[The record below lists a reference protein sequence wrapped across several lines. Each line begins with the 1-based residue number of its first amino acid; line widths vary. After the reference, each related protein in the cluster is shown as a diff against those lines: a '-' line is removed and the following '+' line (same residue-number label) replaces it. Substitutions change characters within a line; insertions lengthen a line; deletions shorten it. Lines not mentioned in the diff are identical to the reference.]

1 MLSLWRSG
9 NRVRPPNLRL
19 PIVGLGVEGGG
30 GYQVR
35 GVLDYGDWPVH
46 RPATA
51 IQGEGAAYWTRRV
64 SVVRDAALSALAY
77 VEPPSSVQE
86 SKLLSAVG
94 RSALP
99 CAPVRLLYASRRG
112 LVTRCLRSSVL
123 ARGGCSAG
131 IF

>member
-1 MLSLWRSG
+1 MLCNYLTLGCGAREAESVARPARRSQA
-9 NRVRPPNLRL
+9 L
-19 PIVGLGVEGGG
+19 PIVGLGIEGGG

-86 SKLLSAVG
+86 SN
-94 RSALP
+94 
-99 CAPVRLLYASRRG
+99 C
-112 LVTRCLRSSVL
+112 
-123 ARGGCSAG
+123 
-131 IF
+131 